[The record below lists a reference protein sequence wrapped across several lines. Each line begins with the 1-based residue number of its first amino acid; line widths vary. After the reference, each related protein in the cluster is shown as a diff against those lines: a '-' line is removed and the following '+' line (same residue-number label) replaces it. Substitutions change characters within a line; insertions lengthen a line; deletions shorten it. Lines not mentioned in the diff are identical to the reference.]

1 MEVHV
6 ASCVHTYGGWATD
19 VAPCE
24 NTYVGPWL
32 ELTAGPAPIRRGRLL
47 RLTDHRDKGLTS
59 AHFQSS
65 GPSVKDEVAVLG
77 PPSLTVL

>member
-1 MEVHV
+1 M
-6 ASCVHTYGGWATD
+6 AVHTALCEHRRGGPCSSVYAYTWRLGH

-24 NTYVGPWL
+24 NTYVGSWL
-32 ELTAGPAPIRRGRLL
+32 EPTAGPAPIRREVL

-65 GPSVKDEVAVLG
+65 GPSVKD
-77 PPSLTVL
+77 